1 METVVKKVIYCF
13 DVTIACTERENDGTK
28 KINTNIYNKETSL
41 QSKVLRLE
49 SEHTQLRQCYIKL
62 HGRSNLEF
70 P

>member
-1 METVVKKVIYCF
+1 MEQ
-13 DVTIACTERENDGTK
+13 K